1 MGLEVLGIEA
11 EIHVICL
18 AGGGIAGKTEP
29 EPLCCLMTHRA
40 RCKLPGLRARLAP
53 QENINQSLIEPRLRN
68 AVSSRIV

>member
-18 AGGGIAGKTEP
+18 AGGKTASKPEP
-29 EPLCCLMTHRA
+29 EPLCCLMTNQA

-53 QENINQSLIEPRLRN
+53 QGDINLYLNPDSEML
-68 AVSSRIV
+68 